1 MATAR
6 KCQICL
12 GETPFI
18 HLISRVVRK
27 AWLIGVDPVSG
38 KSYEH
43 RRGWVEERL
52 LLLGQVFA
60 IDICAFAIMSNHT
73 HIVVHVDQEQA
84 KSWSQTEVI
93 MRWHKLYKGT
103 LMTNKFIDGE
113 HLIEVEQEIVAQ
125 TAEVYRN
132 RLMDIS
138 WFMRNL
144 NEYIARAAN
153 KEDKCTGRFWEGRF
167 KSQAL
172 LDEKALA
179 ACLAYVDLNPV
190 HAKMADTP
198 EASEHTSIKLR
209 MEQVKNGKQPKALF
223 PFAGNPRE
231 PMPKGLPFALRDY
244 IELVDLTGRM
254 IRDDKRGSI
263 ALDQQPILQR
273 LGLSEDNWLTLTAKF
288 EERFSYV
295 AGDCA
300 HLTQHK
306 KHIGHCRARG
316 MANAK
321 HLLQAG

>member
-12 GETPFI
+12 DETPFL
-18 HLISRVVRK
+18 HLISRAVRK
-27 AWLIGVDPVSG
+27 AWLIGVDPDSG

-60 IDICAFAIMSNHT
+60 IDICAFAVMSNHT
-73 HIVVHVDQEQA
+73 HIVVHVDQDMA

-93 MRWHKLYKGT
+93 IRWHKLYKGT
-103 LMTNKFIDGE
+103 LMTNKFIAGE
-113 HLIEVEQEIVAQ
+113 QLLEAEQDIVAQ
-125 TAEVYRN
+125 TADVYRN
-132 RLMDIS
+132 RLMDVS

-144 NEYIARAAN
+144 NEYIAREAN

-190 HAKMADTP
+190 HAKMAETP

-209 MEQVKNGKQPKALF
+209 MEQVKDGKQPRVLF

-244 IELVDLTGRM
+244 IELVELTGRM
-254 IRDDKRGSI
+254 IRQDKRGSI

-273 LGLSEDNWLTLTAKF
+273 LGLSEDNWLTLTEKF
-288 EERFSYV
+288 EESFSYV

-306 KHIGHCRARG
+306 EHIGHSRIRG
-316 MANAK
+316 MANAR
-321 HLLQAG
+321 HLLQTG